1 MNAES
6 DNFRELRRLLALKRY
21 EQPPPG
27 YFNNFSRQVMARIEA
42 GERGSGPAW
51 SEGWVSSSSWLARL
65 WNSFGAKPIL
75 AGAFG
80 VAVCSVLISG
90 VAYSDR
96 GDAGNLPAVSTPTRE
111 QAGLSPMGTVV
122 AGGLS
127 QPVSTP
133 GFSGTGAV
141 VPGEERTSLFQ
152 EVQRPRP
159 QLIDVVAPAAMG
171 N

>member
-1 MNAES
+1 MRAES
-6 DNFRELRRLLALKRY
+6 DNFQELRRLLALKRY

-27 YFNNFSRQVMARIEA
+27 YFNTFSRQVMARIEA
-42 GERGSGPAW
+42 GERGRDPAG
-51 SEGWVSSSSWLARL
+51 SEGWLGSSSWLVRL
-65 WNSFGAKPIL
+65 WNSFGTKPIL

-80 VAVCSVLISG
+80 VAVCSVLIAG

-96 GDAGNLPAVSTPTRE
+96 GDAGNLPAMSAPARE

-133 GFSGTGAV
+133 GSSGTGSVAF
-141 VPGEERTSLFQ
+141 GEERTSLFQ

-159 QLIDVVAPAAMG
+159 QLIMDVVTPGAG